1 MDASMVQYYSRRA
14 AEYEEI
20 WHRPDP
26 IRQAEQS
33 AMAAALK
40 ECFRGRRVLEVA
52 CGTGYWTA
60 CAAEVAEQICAV
72 DASAQMLELARAK
85 QLSPERVEFR
95 QGDAYALE
103 TIPGDFNAGLANFWF
118 SHVPKARV
126 PDFLCGFHRRIG
138 PGARVFMAD
147 NVFVPGVGGELVARP
162 GVADTF
168 KLRQLADGSRH
179 EVLKNY
185 YEPGQLRELLAPL
198 SKELHIESRSCFWCV
213 NYCVA

>member
-1 MDASMVQYYSRRA
+1 
-14 AEYEEI
+14 
-20 WHRPDP
+20 
-26 IRQAEQS
+26 
-33 AMAAALK
+33 
-40 ECFRGRRVLEVA
+40 
-52 CGTGYWTA
+52 
-60 CAAEVAEQICAV
+60 
-72 DASAQMLELARAK
+72 
-85 QLSPERVEFR
+85 
-95 QGDAYALE
+95 
-103 TIPGDFNAGLANFWF
+103 
-118 SHVPKARV
+118 
-126 PDFLCGFHRRIG
+126 
-138 PGARVFMAD
+138 MAD